1 MTPLDQ
7 ALELA
12 SQGFKAFFCKSDK
25 TPTCDGGFHRA
36 SSDPGAVFELWSYHP
51 GPLVAIATGSAS
63 GLDVVDVDTKHLA
76 ARLWLHLNQ
85 GRLPATR
92 VHRTRSGGYHFFF
105 EHRAGMSCSVSHIAI
120 GVDVR
125 GDRGYVIWWPYSE
138 GEVLNEAAPAPWPEW
153 LASLAGPR
161 RLNVVSEPSF
171 SQHQKRSLPG
181 VDNPYGAKALRD
193 ACEKILRAGNGQQER
208 TLHRESF
215 SIGTLVGA
223 GVVPQATAYTVL
235 TGIAGAVPS
244 LDPARPWRY
253 GEVEKKIRRGLEL
266 GIANPRSI
274 TTRGNP
280 NGR

>member
-1 MTPLDQ
+1 VSPLDQ

-12 SQGFKAFFCKSDK
+12 ARGFKVFFCKSDK
-25 TPTCDGGFHRA
+25 TPTCPGGFHRA
-36 SSDPGAVFELWSYHP
+36 SNDVGTVFDLWSYHP
-51 GPLVAIATGSAS
+51 GPLVAISTGCAS

-85 GRLPATR
+85 GRVPATR

-105 EHRAGMSCSVSHIAI
+105 QHRVGISCSVSHIAN

-125 GDRGYVIWWPYSE
+125 TDGGYVIWWPYSA
-138 GEVLNEAAPAPWPEW
+138 GEILNELPPAPWPDW
-153 LASLAGPR
+153 LGALAEPR
-161 RLNVVSEPSF
+161 RLNLASERSLRQRQP
-171 SQHQKRSLPG
+171 RSLPR
-181 VDNPYGAKALRD
+181 VDNLYGAKALRD
-193 ACEKILRAGNGQQER
+193 ARDRILRAGNGQQEH

-223 GVVPQATAYTVL
+223 GLVPWAAAFSVL

-244 LDPARPWRY
+244 IDPTRPWRY
-253 GEVEKKIRRGLEL
+253 GEVEKKIRRGLKL

-274 TTRGNP
+274 TTRGSQ

>member
-1 MTPLDQ
+1 VSSLDQ

-12 SQGFKAFFCKSDK
+12 ARGFKVFFCKSDK
-25 TPTCDGGFHRA
+25 TPTCPGGFHRA
-36 SSDPGAVFELWSYHP
+36 SKDVGTIFDLWSYYP
-51 GPLVAIATGSAS
+51 GPLVAISTGSAS
-63 GLDVVDVDTKHLA
+63 GLDVVDVDTKHLT

-105 EHRAGMSCSVSHIAI
+105 QHRVGISCSVSHIAI

-125 GDRGYVIWWPYSE
+125 TDGGYAIWWPYSA
-138 GEVLNEAAPAPWPEW
+138 GEVLKELPPAPWPDW
-153 LASLAGPR
+153 LGALAEPR
-161 RLNVVSEPSF
+161 RLDLAYESSLRRR
-171 SQHQKRSLPG
+171 QRRSLPR
-181 VDNPYGAKALRD
+181 VDNSYGAKALRD
-193 ACEKILRAGNGQQER
+193 ARDRILRAGNGQQER

-223 GVVPQATAYTVL
+223 GLVPRAAAFRVL

-244 LDPARPWRY
+244 MDPTRPWRY

-266 GIANPRSI
+266 GIASPRSI
-274 TTRGNP
+274 TTKRSQ

>member
-12 SQGFKAFFCKSDK
+12 SEGLKVFFCKSDK
-25 TPTCDGGFHRA
+25 TPTCNGGFHRA
-36 SSDPGAVFELWSYHP
+36 CNDPGTVFELWSYHP
-51 GPLVAIATGSAS
+51 GPLVAIRTGSAT
-63 GLDVVDVDTKHLA
+63 GLDVVDVDTKHLS
-76 ARLWLHLNQ
+76 ARLWLHLNR

-92 VHRTRSGGYHFFF
+92 VHRTRSGGYHFIFQ
-105 EHRAGMSCSVSHIAI
+105 HRAGMSCSVSHIAI

-125 GDRGYVIWWPYSE
+125 SDGGYVIWWPYSE
-138 GEVLNEAAPAPWPEW
+138 GEVLNEAAPAPWPDW
-153 LASLAGPR
+153 LAELAVPR
-161 RLNVVSEPSF
+161 RLHLVSE
-171 SQHQKRSLPG
+171 RSLEQRQKQSLPRIG
-181 VDNPYGAKALRD
+181 NSYGAKALRD
-193 ACEKILRAGNGQQER
+193 ACERILHPGKGQQER
-208 TLHRESF
+208 VLHRESF

-223 GVVPQATAYTVL
+223 GVVPRATAYTVL

-244 LDPARPWRY
+244 LDPARPWRF

-274 TTRGNP
+274 TTRGNQ

>member
-1 MTPLDQ
+1 MSPLDQ
-7 ALELA
+7 ALELSA
-12 SQGFKAFFCKSDK
+12 KGFKVFFCKSDK
-25 TPTCDGGFHRA
+25 TPTCLGGFHRA
-36 SSDPGAVFELWSYHP
+36 SKDVGTIFDLWSYHP
-51 GPLVAIATGSAS
+51 GPLVAISTGSAS

-92 VHRTRSGGYHFFF
+92 VHTTRSGGYHFLFQ
-105 EHRAGMSCSVSHIAI
+105 HRAGMTCSVGHIAI

-125 GDRGYVIWWPYSE
+125 ADGGYVIWWPYSE
-138 GEVLNEAAPAPWPEW
+138 GEVLGEAAPAPWPAW
-153 LASLAGPR
+153 LAELAGPR
-161 RLNVVSEPSF
+161 GLISAPE
-171 SQHQKRSLPG
+171 RSLRQRQEGSLPR
-181 VDNPYGAKALRD
+181 VENSYGAKALRD
-193 ACEKILRAGNGQQER
+193 ARERILRAGNGQQER

-215 SIGTLVGA
+215 SIGTLIGA
-223 GVVPQATAYTVL
+223 GIVPRAAAYSVL

-244 LDPARPWRY
+244 IDPTRPWRY

-274 TTRGNP
+274 TTRGSQ